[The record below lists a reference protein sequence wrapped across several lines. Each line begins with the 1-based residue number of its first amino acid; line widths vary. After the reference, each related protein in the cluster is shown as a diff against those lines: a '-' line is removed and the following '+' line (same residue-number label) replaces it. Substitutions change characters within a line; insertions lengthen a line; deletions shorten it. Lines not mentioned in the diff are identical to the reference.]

1 MKRYYRKN
9 RPSVALFL
17 VSNLLA
23 AGSSVFMSFLLGAF
37 ADSAMEGDFSRV
49 WKIAL
54 VTLFYLCIET
64 FFAFLLDYSR
74 DIIVQRVGR
83 DLRADAVRKIEAL
96 SYMEKSEKDD
106 GSCLSLVQN
115 DVDTIQQ
122 DYVAALGEIYFQ
134 ICCFLL
140 AVASAIAIQPV
151 MTLIMIAVSVLTAA
165 FPKLTEK
172 HLQAHQENEQQ
183 AKARYLTAITQIFS
197 GFFQLK
203 IFNAFSGINRA
214 HDEAN
219 ETLYRKKLRSRRIR
233 RILYAGAY
241 GCGNL
246 VVLGTWVLGLF
257 FVARGVIT
265 LPALITF
272 ASLMNLVAGPVQI
285 ISERYSSTIAA
296 SAVCKRVLAF
306 LDAPTDEADNWGR
319 QPLTQIETVTLKDV
333 SCRKDDREILKHID
347 LTLWKGDRIALLGES
362 GAGKSTLLKVL
373 ASMCSAEGEYVING
387 RSSRDYRYEDF
398 RKQVTLLSQKT
409 FVYSAS
415 VRDNLTMFSGTAQQ
429 DEALTKTL
437 ERAGLSK
444 WYAER
449 GASMDTQIGGE
460 EHALS
465 GGEERRL
472 DLARTLWR
480 KGSLVMLD
488 EPAAGLDEKT
498 RVELEKQ
505 IAQLPCDI
513 LIVAMH
519 NYSPEFLGSFTRVF
533 RMKDG
538 ELTK

>member
-9 RPSVALFL
+9 CSSVALFL

-23 AGSSVFMSFLLGAF
+23 AGSSVFMSFLLGTF
-37 ADSAMEGDFSRV
+37 ADSAMEGDLSRV

-83 DLRADAVRKIEAL
+83 GLRADAVRKIEAL

-106 GSCLSLVQN
+106 GACLSLMQN

-172 HLQAHQENEQQ
+172 RLQAHQENEQQ
-183 AKARYLTAITQIFS
+183 AKARYLTAITQILS
-197 GFFQLK
+197 GFCQLK
-203 IFNAFSGINRA
+203 IFNAFSGVNRA
-214 HDEAN
+214 YDEAN
-219 ETLYRKKLRSRRIR
+219 ENLYRKKLRSRRIR

-257 FVARGVIT
+257 FVTRGVIT

-272 ASLMNLVAGPVQI
+272 AGLMNLVAGPVQI

-306 LDAPTDEADNWGR
+306 LDAPTDEADSWGSE
-319 QPLTQIETVTLKDV
+319 PLTQIKTVTLKDI
-333 SCRKDDREILKHID
+333 SCRRDDREILKHVD
-347 LTLWKGDRIALLGES
+347 LTLQKGDRVALLGES
-362 GAGKSTLLKVL
+362 GAGKSTLLKV
-373 ASMCSAEGEYVING
+373 
-387 RSSRDYRYEDF
+387 
-398 RKQVTLLSQKT
+398 
-409 FVYSAS
+409 
-415 VRDNLTMFSGTAQQ
+415 
-429 DEALTKTL
+429 
-437 ERAGLSK
+437 
-444 WYAER
+444 
-449 GASMDTQIGGE
+449 
-460 EHALS
+460 
-465 GGEERRL
+465 
-472 DLARTLWR
+472 
-480 KGSLVMLD
+480 
-488 EPAAGLDEKT
+488 
-498 RVELEKQ
+498 
-505 IAQLPCDI
+505 
-513 LIVAMH
+513 
-519 NYSPEFLGSFTRVF
+519 
-533 RMKDG
+533 
-538 ELTK
+538 

>member
-1 MKRYYRKN
+1 MKRYFRKN
-9 RPSVALFL
+9 RSSVAIFL
-17 VSNLLA
+17 ASNLLA
-23 AGSSVFMSFLLGAF
+23 AGSSVLMSFLLGTF
-37 ADSAMEGDFSRV
+37 ADSAMEGDLSRV
-49 WKIAL
+49 WKIAV

-74 DIIVQRVGR
+74 EIVVQRVGR
-83 DLRADAVRKIEAL
+83 DLRADAVRKIESL
-96 SYMEKSEKDD
+96 SYMGKSEMDD
-106 GSCLSLVQN
+106 GACLSLVQN

-140 AVASAIAIQPV
+140 AVGSAIAIQPV

-172 HLQAHQENEQQ
+172 RLQAHQEGEQQ
-183 AKARYLTAITQIFS
+183 AKALYLTAITQILS

-203 IFNAFSGINRA
+203 IFNAFSGINHD

-219 ETLYRKKLRSRRIR
+219 DTLYRKKLGFRRIR

-257 FVARGVIT
+257 FVVRGLIT
-265 LPALITF
+265 LPMLITF
-272 ASLMNLVAGPVQI
+272 SGLMNLVAGPVQI

-306 LDAPTDEADNWGR
+306 LDAPTDEADSWGNE
-319 QPLTQIETVTLKDV
+319 PLTQIETATLKDV
-333 SCRKDDREILKHID
+333 SCRRDDREILKHVD
-347 LTLWKGDRIALLGES
+347 LTLQKGDRIALLGES

-373 ASMCSAEGEYVING
+373 ASMYAAEGEYVING
-387 RSSRDYRYEDF
+387 RLCRDYRYEDF

-415 VRDNLTMFSGTAQQ
+415 IRDNLTMFSGTAQQ

-437 ERAGLSK
+437 ADAGLSK

-505 IAQLPCDI
+505 ISQLPCDI

-519 NYSPEFLGSFTRVF
+519 NYSPEFLDSFTKVLRI
-533 RMKDG
+533 RDG
-538 ELTK
+538 EIVM

>member
-1 MKRYYRKN
+1 M
-9 RPSVALFL
+9 
-17 VSNLLA
+17 
-23 AGSSVFMSFLLGAF
+23 
-37 ADSAMEGDFSRV
+37 
-49 WKIAL
+49 
-54 VTLFYLCIET
+54 
-64 FFAFLLDYSR
+64 
-74 DIIVQRVGR
+74 QRVGR

-172 HLQAHQENEQQ
+172 RLQAHQENEQQ

-219 ETLYRKKLRSRRIR
+219 ENLYRKKLRSRRIR

-257 FVARGVIT
+257 FVARGLIT
-265 LPALITF
+265 LPLLITF
-272 ASLMNLVAGPVQI
+272 SGLMNLVAGPVQI

-319 QPLTQIETVTLKDV
+319 KPLTQIETVTLKDV

-373 ASMCSAEGEYVING
+373 ASMCSAEGEYGING

-415 VRDNLTMFSGTAQQ
+415 IRDNLTMFSGTAQQ

-437 ERAGLSK
+437 ADAGLSK

>member
-9 RPSVALFL
+9 RSSVALFL

-23 AGSSVFMSFLLGAF
+23 AGSSVFMSFLLGTF
-37 ADSAMEGDFSRV
+37 ADSAMEGDLSRV

-74 DIIVQRVGR
+74 DIVAQRVGR
-83 DLRADAVRKIEAL
+83 GLRADAVRKIEAL

-106 GSCLSLVQN
+106 GACLSLVQN

-122 DYVAALGEIYFQ
+122 DYVTSLGEIYFQ

-172 HLQAHQENEQQ
+172 RLQAHQENEQQ

-203 IFNAFSGINRA
+203 IFNAFSGINHA

-257 FVARGVIT
+257 FVTRGVIT

-272 ASLMNLVAGPVQI
+272 AGLMNFVAGPVQI

-306 LDAPTDEADNWGR
+306 LDAND
-319 QPLTQIETVTLKDV
+319 I
-333 SCRKDDREILKHID
+333 SCRRDDREILKHVD
-347 LTLWKGDRIALLGES
+347 LTLQKGDRVALLGES

-373 ASMCSAEGEYVING
+373 ASMYAAEGEYAING
-387 RSSRDYRYEDF
+387 RPCRDYRYEDF
-398 RKQVTLLSQKT
+398 RRQVTLLSQKT

-415 VRDNLTMFSGTAQQ
+415 IRDNLTMFSGTAQQ

-437 ERAGLSK
+437 ADAGLSK

-505 IAQLPCDI
+505 IVQLPSDI

-519 NYSPEFLGSFTRVF
+519 KYSPEFLDSFTKVLRI
-533 RMKDG
+533 RDG
-538 ELTK
+538 EIVM

>member
-23 AGSSVFMSFLLGAF
+23 AGSSVFMSFLLGTF
-37 ADSAMEGDFSRV
+37 ADSAMEGDLSRV

-74 DIIVQRVGR
+74 DIVAQRVGR

-106 GSCLSLVQN
+106 GACLSLVQN

-122 DYVAALGEIYFQ
+122 DYVTSLGEIYFQ

-172 HLQAHQENEQQ
+172 RLQAHQENEQQ

-203 IFNAFSGINRA
+203 IFNAFSGINHA

-257 FVARGVIT
+257 FVTRGVIT

-272 ASLMNLVAGPVQI
+272 AGLMNFVAGPVQI

-306 LDAPTDEADNWGR
+306 LDAPTDEADSWGSE
-319 QPLTQIETVTLKDV
+319 PLTQIKTVTLNDI
-333 SCRKDDREILKHID
+333 SCRRDDREILKHVD
-347 LTLWKGDRIALLGES
+347 LTLQKGDRVALLGDAGHSTTPDIGQGGCAAMEDAVVL
-362 GAGKSTLLKVL
+362 GAVFRQTRDIAAALREYEAQRCDRVRDLVLKARKRCDITHGKDMQLTEAWYQELR
-373 ASMCSAEGEYVING
+373 EETGERIING
-387 RSSRDYRYEDF
+387 
-398 RKQVTLLSQKT
+398 
-409 FVYSAS
+409 
-415 VRDNLTMFSGTAQQ
+415 MC
-429 DEALTKTL
+429 
-437 ERAGLSK
+437 
-444 WYAER
+444 
-449 GASMDTQIGGE
+449 DTI
-460 EHALS
+460 LS
-465 GGEERRL
+465 G
-472 DLARTLWR
+472 
-480 KGSLVMLD
+480 
-488 EPAAGLDEKT
+488 P
-498 RVELEKQ
+498 
-505 IAQLPCDI
+505 
-513 LIVAMH
+513 
-519 NYSPEFLGSFTRVF
+519 LG
-533 RMKDG
+533 
-538 ELTK
+538 

>member
-9 RPSVALFL
+9 RSSVALFL

-23 AGSSVFMSFLLGAF
+23 AVSSVLMSFLLGLF
-37 ADSAMEGDFSRV
+37 ADSAMEGDLSRV
-49 WKIAL
+49 WKIAI
-54 VTLFYLCIET
+54 VTLCYLCVET

-74 DIIVQRVGR
+74 DIVVQRVGR
-83 DLRADAVRKIEAL
+83 DLRADAVRKIESL
-96 SYMEKSEKDD
+96 SYMQKSEKDD
-106 GSCLSLVQN
+106 GACLSLVQN

-122 DYVAALGEIYFQ
+122 DYVASLGEIYFQ

-140 AVASAIAIQPV
+140 AVASAVAIQPV

-172 HLQAHQENEQQ
+172 RLQAHQENEQR
-183 AKARYLTAITQIFS
+183 AKARYLTAITQVFS

-203 IFNAFSGINRA
+203 IFNAFSGVNRV

-219 ETLYRKKLRSRRIR
+219 EDLYRKKLCSRRIR

-272 ASLMNLVAGPVQI
+272 AGLMNFVAGPVQI
-285 ISERYSSTIAA
+285 ISENYSSTIAA
-296 SAVCKRVLAF
+296 SAVCRRVLAF
-306 LDAPTDEADNWGR
+306 LDAPTDEADGWGSE
-319 QPLTQIETVTLKDV
+319 PLAQIETVILKDV
-333 SCRKDDREILKHID
+333 SCRRDDREILRHVD
-347 LTLWKGDRIALLGES
+347 LTLQKGDRIALLGES

-373 ASMCSAEGEYVING
+373 AAMCSAEGEYTING
-387 RSSRDYRYEDF
+387 RPCHDYRYADF
-398 RKQVTLLSQKT
+398 RQRVTLLAQKT
-409 FVYSAS
+409 FVFNAS
-415 VRDNLTMFSGTAQQ
+415 IRDNLTMFSGTEQQ
-429 DEALTKTL
+429 DDSLAKTL
-437 ERAGLSK
+437 AAAGLSS
-444 WYAER
+444 WYADR
-449 GASMDTQIGGE
+449 GASMEVKIGGE

-480 KGSLVMLD
+480 HGSLVMLD

-498 RVELEKQ
+498 RIELEKQ

-513 LIVAMH
+513 LVVAMH
-519 NYSPEFLGSFTRVF
+519 NYSSEFLNKFTHVLHI
-533 RMKDG
+533 KDG
-538 ELTK
+538 EIMM